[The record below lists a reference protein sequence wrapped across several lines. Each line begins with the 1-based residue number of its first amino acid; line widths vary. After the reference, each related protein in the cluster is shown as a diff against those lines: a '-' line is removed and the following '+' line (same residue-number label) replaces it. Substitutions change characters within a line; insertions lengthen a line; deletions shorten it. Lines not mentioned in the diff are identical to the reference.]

1 MPQPANSIELTQQLH
16 QHRLPA
22 GRVRGRGADPPR
34 QGIRLGPLL
43 LIRHLLRRRPV
54 MYPDRLTRITSRCQP
69 FTTMINCL
77 SFTEN
82 PLLTRTNVQIT
93 ADSFELLPDENWS
106 RYAGFRSRRSRWNV
120 R

>member
-1 MPQPANSIELTQQLH
+1 MGAPNNSTNTDCQRAASVVAAQI
-16 QHRLPA
+16 
-22 GRVRGRGADPPR
+22 R

-54 MYPDRLTRITSRCQP
+54 MYPDRLTRITSRCHP